1 MNYSKVQLGNMLLE
15 ALHKCRTSDGEG
27 YYIKTQDLFD
37 KVEYTNEWGNPATG
51 LPVKFHQRCRGYLDD
66 LYNAGVIDK
75 WGTSVG
81 QRKWKINVD
90 EWEGV
95 DPFKRVGDLKK
106 PIEPVKQTFH
116 ESDPYDDR
124 PSKEE
129 YDRMKQEFA
138 QVKTDMSNLHTAFG
152 VVTNRVVDLT
162 KEVESSKAR
171 VKELVVKQYQ
181 KKTVK
186 LKDVV
191 LPKVF
196 DKVLALANCRR
207 PILLVGPA
215 GCLDPE
221 SLIYDPI
228 TGESATVE
236 ERHRRGNPFH
246 VVSLD
251 RQRGVLTPAMALS
264 PVAYSRVPMYSVT
277 TDTGKRFKV
286 TSEHRLLTLGGYVRV
301 RDVRSLL
308 QQSVPVL
315 LECVAADDQKV
326 LTLSGRRS
334 TRTAVS
340 WKVGCRHGRHS
351 YGERPLQGVNAVRDI
366 FPSQVGVLEHIRG
379 SSPPDDLFVGRERS
393 RQGPS
398 SDLLSNWGC
407 PGLSTREEKDT
418 LLLLEGHGGSPST
431 VLRGSEPWS
440 DHSLYEQTR
449 TTPRTSRPQTSSEGQ
464 ASKLSWGTRIERIV
478 AVEPAG
484 YNTFYDFHVPGYCNY
499 LMNGAI
505 HHNCG
510 KSHLAKLVADS
521 LGLAFDAMSCTAGM
535 SESHLLG
542 RSVPDLTHGKNRFQG
557 TAFLDRYEKGG
568 LFLLD
573 EMDAAD
579 PNLLL
584 AINTA
589 LANGYCNVP
598 NRTANPKA
606 VQHDDFIAVATA
618 NTFGR
623 GATRQYAGRSQLDE
637 ATLDRFRIGTVEC
650 DYDMAVEE
658 AVCPDAALRAKCWDV
673 RRKIEQAGLRRVMST
688 RFMADAHTMVS
699 QAGWTIDDVMQQFV
713 SGWTKEEVSKVL
725 NA

>member
-37 KVEYTNEWGNPATG
+37 KVEYTNEWGTQATG

-129 YDRMKQEFA
+129 YDRMKQELA

-152 VVTNRVVDLT
+152 VVTNRVIDLT

-207 PILLVGPA
+207 PVLLVGPA
-215 GCLDPE
+215 G
-221 SLIYDPI
+221 
-228 TGESATVE
+228 
-236 ERHRRGNPFH
+236 
-246 VVSLD
+246 
-251 RQRGVLTPAMALS
+251 
-264 PVAYSRVPMYSVT
+264 
-277 TDTGKRFKV
+277 
-286 TSEHRLLTLGGYVRV
+286 
-301 RDVRSLL
+301 
-308 QQSVPVL
+308 
-315 LECVAADDQKV
+315 
-326 LTLSGRRS
+326 
-334 TRTAVS
+334 
-340 WKVGCRHGRHS
+340 
-351 YGERPLQGVNAVRDI
+351 
-366 FPSQVGVLEHIRG
+366 
-379 SSPPDDLFVGRERS
+379 
-393 RQGPS
+393 
-398 SDLLSNWGC
+398 
-407 PGLSTREEKDT
+407 
-418 LLLLEGHGGSPST
+418 
-431 VLRGSEPWS
+431 
-440 DHSLYEQTR
+440 
-449 TTPRTSRPQTSSEGQ
+449 
-464 ASKLSWGTRIERIV
+464 
-478 AVEPAG
+478 
-484 YNTFYDFHVPGYCNY
+484 
-499 LMNGAI
+499 
-505 HHNCG
+505 CG

-521 LGLAFDAMSCTAGM
+521 LGLDFDAMSCTAGM

-598 NRTANPKA
+598 NRTASPKA
-606 VQHDDFIAVATA
+606 VQHDDFIAIATA

-725 NA
+725 TA